1 MKCDDARL
9 QMNSAIDGEIS
20 QDNLSKLNDHL
31 DHCEQC
37 TVEYEELKYLK
48 ELMGEI
54 EMKELPKEFESEL
67 HLKLIEER
75 RLIQNNKE
83 KVKKPSP
90 MGKVINMFKGHGNYV
105 VAAAAVALIVLLS
118 NNPLKIAGYQTF
130 NAKSESSPM
139 YVTTEMATE
148 DSAMAYPAEAPAPDM
163 AKFGAAGTRGA
174 DTNEMENAGF
184 AVQATTITT
193 SKVDN
198 APGYRKDRMI
208 IKSGNINIEIVNYDE
223 VVSDLKQKAIEWGG
237 YIENESTSKQGY
249 NLENDLKNGSLII
262 RIPNEKF
269 EEMMALLKGYGNV
282 IYDNVYAQDVT
293 KEYRDTAQEVEN
305 FKLTEERFRE
315 LLKTASD
322 MKDVLA
328 IENELTRIRS
338 QINQYER
345 QLKDWEVLVDLSSI
359 SVDIREVKSLKP
371 VIEPIDDSLFGK
383 AKAEFIQT
391 INGLRLLLENVF
403 IWIVANSPILII
415 LGFGVI
421 VWWRKTKK
429 KSV

>member
-1 MKCDDARL
+1 
-9 QMNSAIDGEIS
+9 
-20 QDNLSKLNDHL
+20 
-31 DHCEQC
+31 
-37 TVEYEELKYLK
+37 
-48 ELMGEI
+48 
-54 EMKELPKEFESEL
+54 
-67 HLKLIEER
+67 
-75 RLIQNNKE
+75 
-83 KVKKPSP
+83 
-90 MGKVINMFKGHGNYV
+90 
-105 VAAAAVALIVLLS
+105 
-118 NNPLKIAGYQTF
+118 
-130 NAKSESSPM
+130 
-139 YVTTEMATE
+139 
-148 DSAMAYPAEAPAPDM
+148 
-163 AKFGAAGTRGA
+163 
-174 DTNEMENAGF
+174 
-184 AVQATTITT
+184 
-193 SKVDN
+193 
-198 APGYRKDRMI
+198 MI
-208 IKSGNINIEIVNYDE
+208 IQSRNINIEIVNYDE
-223 VVSDLKQKAIEWGG
+223 AESDLKQKAIEWGG

-359 SVDIREVKSLKP
+359 SVDIREVNSLKP

-391 INGLRLLLENVF
+391 INGLRFLLENVF
-403 IWIVANSPILII
+403 IWTVANSPILII

>member
-75 RLIQNNKE
+75 RLNQNNKE

-90 MGKVINMFKGHGNYV
+90 MRKVINMFKGHGNYV
-105 VAAAAVALIVLLS
+105 VAAAAIALIVLLS

-130 NAKSESSPM
+130 NSKSESSPM

-148 DSAMAYPAEAPAPDM
+148 DSAMAYPAEAPAPEM
-163 AKFGAAGTRGA
+163 AKFGATGARSA
-174 DTNEMENAGF
+174 DTSEMGNAGF
-184 AVQATTITT
+184 AVQTTTAST
-193 SKVDN
+193 VESS
-198 APGYRKDRMI
+198 PGYRKDRMI
-208 IKSGNINIEIVNYDE
+208 IKSGNINIEIVNYDD
-223 VVSDLKQKAIEWGG
+223 VVSELKQKVIEWGG

-249 NLENDLKNGSLII
+249 NLETDLKNGSLII
-262 RIPNEKF
+262 RIPNDKF
-269 EEMMALLKGYGNV
+269 EDMMGLLKGYGNV
-282 IYDNVYAQDVT
+282 IYDNIYANDVT

-315 LLKTASD
+315 LLKTATD

-371 VIEPIDDSLFGK
+371 MIEPIDDSLFGK
-383 AKAEFIQT
+383 AKSEFIQT

-403 IWIVANSPILII
+403 IWIVANSPILIV
-415 LGFGVI
+415 LGIGAI
-421 VWWRKTKK
+421 VWWRKAKK
-429 KSV
+429 KRV